1 MSLFFVQYFSG
12 IGHDEMIVEADNLN
26 EAYDFAEENLMF
38 YDDEFFVEEYDESNL
53 YHKTVLEREGIM

>member
-12 IGHDEMIVEADNLN
+12 IGHDEMIVEADSLN